1 MKKDEREPTIYISP
15 KYPSYDF
22 KAAAEGVPAGAL
34 HDIFL
39 RHEASMTSI
48 DPHERW
54 SAVDAMKVMSRQNGL
69 PGLTEYRQAALG
81 ILEKT
86 ISGDPDADV
95 RQKAVH
101 TASIIR
107 GLQQPQNEPQEP
119 EIA

>member
-1 MKKDEREPTIYISP
+1 MQKGDREPTIYISP

-48 DPHERW
+48 DPDERW
-54 SAVDAMKVMSRQNGL
+54 SAVDAMKVMSRQHGL
-69 PGLTEYRQAALG
+69 PGVKEYRQAALG

-86 ISGDPDADV
+86 ISGDPDANV
-95 RQKAVH
+95 REKAVQ

-107 GLQQPQNEPQEP
+107 GLEQPASQPQEP

>member
-1 MKKDEREPTIYISP
+1 MKKDDREPTIYISP

-22 KAAAEGVPAGAL
+22 KTAAEGVPSGAL

-39 RHEASMTSI
+39 RHEAGMTSI
-48 DPHERW
+48 DPSERW
-54 SAVDAMKVMSRQNGL
+54 GVVDAMKVMSRQNGL
-69 PGLTEYRQAALG
+69 PGVQEYRQAALG

-86 ISGDPDADV
+86 ISADPDANV
-95 RQKAVH
+95 RQKAVQ

-107 GLQQPQNEPQEP
+107 GLQQPASEHQEP

>member
-1 MKKDEREPTIYISP
+1 MKKDAREPSIYISP

-39 RHEASMTSI
+39 KHEASMTSI
-48 DPHERW
+48 DPSARW
-54 SAVDAMKVMSRQNGL
+54 GAIDAMKVMSRQNGL
-69 PGLTEYRQAALG
+69 PGLSEYRQAALE

-86 ISGDPDADV
+86 ISGDPDANV
-95 RQKAVH
+95 RQKALH

-107 GLQQPQNEPQEP
+107 GLQQPASEPQEP